1 VNGIYC
7 NGTAGEF
14 YSQTIE
20 EYQKIASLLAEEA
33 SALGVPFQIGASDM
47 NPTISLQKIRYA
59 ASLNPTAIQ
68 VILPDWFPANE
79 DVQEAFLKRAI
90 QAADGIGLVLYNPP
104 HAKKVLTPADYIR
117 LANRFEQ
124 LVGIKTAGG
133 DKAWYEQMQPVMNRL
148 SVFIPGHFLATGISR
163 GASGSYSNVC
173 AINPKKAQEWFEII
187 CSCPQK
193 GLEIEK
199 SVLNFM
205 RTVIDPLINE
215 EHYSNQSCDKFMAT
229 MGGWCDMCTRMRWPY
244 QGIPQ
249 KKCDEARERLR
260 EFAPF
265 FCEFPSFTKI
275 L

>member
-1 VNGIYC
+1 M
-7 NGTAGEF
+7 
-14 YSQTIE
+14 
-20 EYQKIASLLAEEA
+20 AEEA

-173 AINPKKAQEWFEII
+173 AINPKKAQEDVYKR
-187 CSCPQK
+187 QRK
-193 GLEIEK
+193 
-199 SVLNFM
+199 
-205 RTVIDPLINE
+205 T
-215 EHYSNQSCDKFMAT
+215 
-229 MGGWCDMCTRMRWPY
+229 
-244 QGIPQ
+244 
-249 KKCDEARERLR
+249 
-260 EFAPF
+260 
-265 FCEFPSFTKI
+265 CENSGNV
-275 L
+275 